1 MLTVTSMSLPP
12 SSPSLLPP
20 SSFFLSL
27 PCFQG
32 VNVNS
37 SLLLANPD
45 LIASVRAKKLVLF
58 TWGEKNNTLDS
69 IILQKR
75 NGVAAVIYDR

>member
-1 MLTVTSMSLPP
+1 
-12 SSPSLLPP
+12 
-20 SSFFLSL
+20 
-27 PCFQG
+27 
-32 VNVNS
+32 VNS
-37 SLLLANPD
+37 SSLLANPD

-75 NGVAAVIYDR
+75 NGVAAVIYDK

>member
-1 MLTVTSMSLPP
+1 MFAKAEK
-12 SSPSLLPP
+12 LL
-20 SSFFLSL
+20 
-27 PCFQG
+27 G

-45 LIASVRAKKLVLF
+45 LIASVRARKLVLF

-75 NGVAAVIYDR
+75 NGVAAVIYDK